1 MKGINFVTNDKGEK
15 IALQLDLKNPDE
27 KMIELIEE
35 IEDIIDVDLR
45 KNSSTRDYI
54 EIREELKE
62 KGIISNA

>member
-1 MKGINFVTNDKGEK
+1 MKGINFITNDKGEK
-15 IALQLDLKNPDE
+15 IALQLDLQNPDE

-54 EIREELKE
+54 EVRKDIYRK
-62 KGIISNA
+62 I